1 MVNTPS
7 LLPPALTGQP
17 PILNVNFQEATAVRR
32 ALQSFFGVGPQ
43 VCARI
48 MARHLIHP
56 TATVGSL
63 APQKLLDLTAQLTAM
78 PQVEGEAKK
87 QVRENI
93 RRLRDM
99 GAYRGRRHA
108 MGYPV
113 RGQNT
118 KGGQVSSFSGVLVE

>member
-1 MVNTPS
+1 
-7 LLPPALTGQP
+7 
-17 PILNVNFQEATAVRR
+17 
-32 ALQSFFGVGPQ
+32 
-43 VCARI
+43 
-48 MARHLIHP
+48 MARHFIHP

-63 APQKLLDLTAQLTAM
+63 AQQKLLDLTAQLTGMGPA
-78 PQVEGEAKK
+78 VEGEARK

-108 MGYPV
+108 MGYPA

-118 KGGQVSSFSGVLVE
+118 KTGQVSLCRAKGHVAGGGC